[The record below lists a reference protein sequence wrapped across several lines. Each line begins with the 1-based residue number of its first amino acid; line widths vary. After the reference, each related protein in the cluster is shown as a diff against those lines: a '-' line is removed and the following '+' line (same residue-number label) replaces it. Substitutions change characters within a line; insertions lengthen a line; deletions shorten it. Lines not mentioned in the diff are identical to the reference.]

1 MTSTEQ
7 VAPQAA
13 PRAAQRATSP
23 RATLPP
29 ASTEMPVHPKPKVRL
44 PWPLSVYQSAVGK
57 KWVMAITGIALL
69 GFVLAHMIGN
79 LHLYEGP
86 VKLSEYAEAL
96 RDLGGDIVP
105 RTWILW
111 ALRFGLI
118 AAFGLHIHSAWSL
131 TVMSR
136 RADASYAG
144 GRGYAAAS
152 YASRTMRWTGPI
164 ILLYLFYHLAD
175 LTWGWFNPDFVR
187 GDPYHNVVASLS
199 NIPVAILYVV
209 ATVALAIHIYH
220 GAWSMFQSLGV
231 NSPKLN
237 PLRRRF
243 AQGFAAVILIGNL
256 SFPIFVQAEVID
268 DGGVSVVREHEAQ
281 TEEANVSAMETAEIA
296 AAEAASEASA

>member
-1 MTSTEQ
+1 MASASTE
-7 VAPQAA
+7 QAA
-13 PRAAQRATSP
+13 PRAAQRAASP

-29 ASTEMPVHPKPKVRL
+29 ASAEMPVHPKPKVRL

-57 KWVMAITGIALL
+57 KWVMAVTGIALL
-69 GFVLAHMIGN
+69 GFVLVHMIGN

-86 VKLSEYAEAL
+86 VHLSEYAEAL

-111 ALRFGLI
+111 AMRIGLI

-136 RADASYAG
+136 RADASYVG

-199 NIPVAILYVV
+199 NVPVAILYVV
-209 ATVALAIHIYH
+209 ANVALAIHIYH

-243 AQGFAAVILIGNL
+243 AQGFAAVILVGNL

-281 TEEANVSAMETAEIA
+281 MEEENVSAMETTS
-296 AAEAASEASA
+296 SEASA

>member
-1 MTSTEQ
+1 MASASTE
-7 VAPQAA
+7 QAA
-13 PRAAQRATSP
+13 PRAAQRAASP

-29 ASTEMPVHPKPKVRL
+29 ASAEMPVHPKPKVRL

-57 KWVMAITGIALL
+57 KWVMAVTGIALL
-69 GFVLAHMIGN
+69 GFVLVHMIGN

-86 VKLSEYAEAL
+86 VHLSEYAEAL

-111 ALRFGLI
+111 AMRIGLI

-136 RADASYAG
+136 RADASYVG
-144 GRGYAAAS
+144 GRGYASAS

-199 NIPVAILYVV
+199 NVPVAILYVV
-209 ATVALAIHIYH
+209 ANVALAIHIYH

-281 TEEANVSAMETAEIA
+281 MEEANVSAMETTEMA

>member
-1 MTSTEQ
+1 M
-7 VAPQAA
+7 
-13 PRAAQRATSP
+13 
-23 RATLPP
+23 
-29 ASTEMPVHPKPKVRL
+29 HPKPRVRL

-57 KWVMAITGIALL
+57 KWVMALTGIALL
-69 GFVLAHMIGN
+69 GFVLVHMIGN

-86 VKLSEYAEAL
+86 VKLGEYAEAL

-111 ALRFGLI
+111 GMRIGLI

-136 RADASYAG
+136 RADASYVG

-199 NIPVAILYVV
+199 NIPVAILYAV
-209 ATVALAIHIYH
+209 ANIALAVHIYH

-268 DGGVSVVREHEAQ
+268 DGGVSAVREHEAQ
-281 TEEANVSAMETAEIA
+281 MAEGEEARGLGWDWQHR
-296 AAEAASEASA
+296 

>member
-1 MTSTEQ
+1 MASTQ
-7 VAPQAA
+7 SAPKATLR
-13 PRAAQRATSP
+13 RAA
-23 RATLPP
+23 LPA
-29 ASTEMPVHPKPKVRL
+29 ASAEMPVHPKPKVRL

-57 KWVMAITGIALL
+57 KWVMALTGIALL
-69 GFVLAHMIGN
+69 GFVLVHMIGN

-86 VKLSEYAEAL
+86 VHLSEYAEAL

-111 ALRFGLI
+111 AMRIGLI

-136 RADASYAG
+136 RADASYVG

-199 NIPVAILYVV
+199 NVPVAILYVV
-209 ATVALAIHIYH
+209 ANVALAIHIYH

-231 NSPKLN
+231 NSPKFN

-256 SFPIFVQAEVID
+256 SFPILVQAEVID

-281 TEEANVSAMETAEIA
+281 MEEAE
-296 AAEAASEASA
+296 EASGAGVATSASGATA